1 MNIKIRKATLN
12 DLPIL
17 LDFEQQLIHV
27 ERPMDISLEQEK
39 KIHYYDI
46 GKFITSETS
55 EVFVAVSNTE
65 IIGSGYGLVKK
76 NDSKFNHEFHGYVG
90 FIYVVKEYR
99 GQGISQLILT
109 EVFNWFK
116 SKNIKETRLQV
127 YQDNPSAIKAYEK
140 VGFKKNLIEM
150 LYYIE

>member
-1 MNIKIRKATLN
+1 
-12 DLPIL
+12 
-17 LDFEQQLIHV
+17 
-27 ERPMDISLEQEK
+27 MDSSLEQEK

-46 GKFITSETS
+46 GNFITSDVA
-55 EVFVAVSNTE
+55 EVFVAILDMK

-76 NDSKFNHEFHGYVG
+76 NHSKFNHELYGYVG
-90 FIYVVKEYR
+90 FMYVVKEYR
-99 GQGISQLILT
+99 GKGISQLILA

-127 YQDNPSAIKAYEK
+127 YQENPSAIKAYEK